1 MSQYNSRHDIKA
13 LLEAAQLWKDQC
25 LLDDG
30 PLLGDGK
37 YWNSDKLAELDQRFI
52 QNPQEGDESYFD
64 KLALQLSDASPEAI
78 KLMAELNWLLLLF
91 STNIKPSTKRDLVRN
106 IWELSGDTLPES
118 WLLEDATLSGAG
130 STGTGYNTLRWRELV
145 FLIEIMKAFKAL
157 APEAQRQTLET
168 PWSFADWLEGIPDAK
183 ARQFRHIIC
192 FLLFPDHFESI
203 SVGSDKK
210 EIARVLGDLPKAK
223 LKAMSNRE
231 VDETLLEI
239 RKQLEEQEDQGVD
252 FYASPWIDQWRPSP
266 RVWLMA
272 WNPENWEWK
281 SFQDDRLRVARGE
294 NVTLPWRTASK
305 QLKEGDTAYLVR
317 LGEEPKGLVARGTVT
332 SEPYED
338 AHYDPD
344 LADKGEK
351 ALYVDI
357 TLTDLRD
364 PKAEPYISLA
374 DLKAGTVDSQNW
386 TPQGSGIEIKPRSA
400 KLVAGLWNKLP
411 PVKVVEAHQPT
422 SRQQAINIGKPV
434 NQIFYGPPGTGKTH
448 HWRNHIQ
455 PKYERAA
462 SQVSTGEWLEEQLAN
477 TSWWEA
483 VALALA
489 DLTQKGKSATVN
501 ELLLHPYFKAK
512 TRVQGRVGSNNLR
525 AQCWAALQSHTVM
538 ESETVNYSPDKRQP
552 PLIFDK
558 KPSGQWIFA
567 GDWEEA
573 GEGLREQLKKLHSGP
588 QNEETRIKRHLTVTF
603 HQSYSY
609 EDFVEGIR
617 PQTTAEGGISYE
629 VRDGLFKAFCNR
641 ARQDPNQRYALFID
655 EINRGNISR
664 IFGELITLIEADKRA
679 WWDEEDQLVDG
690 MEITLPYSA
699 ERFGVPKNL
708 DIYATMNTADRSIAL
723 MDAALRRRFRF
734 IELMPEPKQITG
746 NQGDG
751 YIPDG
756 EGGLLSLRDLLNA
769 INLRL
774 RYLLHRDQTFGHAY
788 FMEVKD
794 IDSLRHAM
802 VYDIIPMLAEYFYDD
817 WQQIRRVLAD
827 DTAPAEHQII
837 TRKILD
843 PGQLFAGAE
852 VDLPEKPDFRV
863 KHPGEITPDA
873 LRKIYDSL
881 EMPA

>member
-1 MSQYNSRHDIKA
+1 MSRYNPRHDIKA
-13 LLEAAQLWKDQC
+13 MLEAAQLWKNQC
-25 LLDDG
+25 LLNDGPLLDDG
-30 PLLGDGK
+30 Q
-37 YWNSDKLAELDQRFI
+37 YWSTDNLVELDKRFT
-52 QNPQEGDESYFD
+52 QNPQEGDESFIK
-64 KLALQLSDASPEAI
+64 KLQRQLADASPAAI
-78 KLMAELNWLLLLF
+78 KLMAELHWLLLLF
-91 STNIKPSTKRDLVRN
+91 STNIKPATKRDLVSS
-106 IWELSGDTLPES
+106 IWEISGDSLPSS
-118 WLLEDATLSGAG
+118 WLLDDATLSGAG
-130 STGTGYNTLRWRELV
+130 STGTGFNTLRWRELV
-145 FLIEIMKAFKAL
+145 FLIELIKAFKTL
-157 APEAQRQTLET
+157 GPETQSQTLES
-168 PWSFADWLEGIPDAK
+168 PWSFADWLESIPDAG

-192 FLLFPDHFESI
+192 FLLFPDSFEHT
-203 SVGSDKK
+203 SVGNDKK
-210 EIARVLGDLPKAK
+210 EILRVLGDVPKTK
-223 LKAMSNRE
+223 LKTMSHRE
-231 VDETLLEI
+231 VDQRLLDL
-239 RKQLEEQEDQGVD
+239 RTNLEDQEDEPVD
-252 FYASPWIDQWRPSP
+252 FHTLPWVDQWRPSP

-272 WNPENWEWK
+272 WNPGNWEWN

-294 NVTLPWRTASK
+294 NVTLPWRTSSK
-305 QLKEGDTAYLVR
+305 QLKEGDTAYLMR
-317 LGEEPKGLVARGTVT
+317 LGQKPKGLLARGTVA

-338 AHYDPD
+338 DHYDPEK
-344 LADKGEK
+344 ASQGEK
-351 ALYVDI
+351 SLYVDI

-364 PKAEPYISLA
+364 PNAEASISLS
-374 DLKAGTVDSQNW
+374 DLESGTTDSQNW

-400 KLVAGLWNKLP
+400 KLVNGLWNKLP
-411 PVKVVEAHQPT
+411 PVKLVQTDKPT
-422 SRQQAINIGKPV
+422 PRQQAINIGKPV
-434 NQIFYGPPGTGKTH
+434 NHIFYGPPGTGKTH
-448 HWRNHIQ
+448 HLRSHLQ
-455 PKYERAA
+455 PKYE
-462 SQVSTGEWLEEQLAN
+462 SQAGNVTTGEWLEEQLSS
-477 TSWWEA
+477 TSWWETI
-483 VALALA
+483 ALALA
-489 DLTQKGKSATVN
+489 DQVSKAAGTTVN
-501 ELLLHPYFKAK
+501 DLLIHPFFKAK
-512 TRVQGRVGSNNLR
+512 ARVQGRTDSPHLR
-525 AQCWAALQSHTVM
+525 ATCWASLQNHTVI
-538 ESETVNYSPDKRQP
+538 ESETVNVALEKRQS

-558 KPSGQWIFA
+558 QHGGKWILTGDWDEA
-567 GDWEEA
+567 GD
-573 GEGLREQLKKLHSGP
+573 GLRDQLRKLQQGP
-588 QNEETRIKRHLTVTF
+588 QSQEARIKRHLTVTF

-617 PQTTAEGGISYE
+617 PQTTDGGISYE

-641 ARQDPNQRYALFID
+641 ARQDPKQRYALFID

-679 WWDEEDQLVDG
+679 WWDEEGQLVDG
-690 MEITLPYSA
+690 MEITLPYSG

-827 DTAPAEHQII
+827 DTAPVEHQII

-863 KHPGEITPDA
+863 KQPGEITPDA

-881 EMPA
+881 EMPS

>member
-13 LLEAAQLWKDQC
+13 LLEAARLWKDQC

-37 YWNSDKLAELDQRFI
+37 YWSSDKLAELDQRFI
-52 QNPQEGDESYFD
+52 QNPLEGDESYFD
-64 KLALQLSDASPEAI
+64 KLALQLADASPEAI

-91 STNIKPSTKRDLVRN
+91 STNIRPRTKRDLVRN

-118 WLLEDATLSGAG
+118 WLLEDAPLSGAG

-157 APEAQRQTLET
+157 APEAQQHTLET
-168 PWSFADWLEGIPDAK
+168 PWSFADWLENIPDAR

-203 SVGSDKK
+203 SVGSDKR
-210 EIARVLGDLPKAK
+210 EIARVLGELPKAK
-223 LKAMSNRE
+223 LKATSNRE
-231 VDETLLEI
+231 VDEILLKI
-239 RKQLEEQEDQGVD
+239 RTQLEEQEEQAVD

-294 NVTLPWRTASK
+294 TVTLRWRTASK
-305 QLKEGDTAYLVR
+305 QLKEGDTAYLMR
-317 LGEEPKGLVARGTVT
+317 LGQKPKGLVARGTVA

-338 AHYDPD
+338 DHYVPEK
-344 LADKGEK
+344 AKQGEK
-351 ALYVDI
+351 ALYVDL

-364 PKAEPYISLA
+364 PKAESYISLS
-374 DLKAGTVDSQNW
+374 DIEAGTTDGQNW
-386 TPQGSGIEIKPRSA
+386 TPQGSGIEIKPQSA
-400 KLVAGLWNKLP
+400 KLVSGFWSKLP
-411 PVKVVEAHQPT
+411 PVKVTNAESPT
-422 SRQQAINIGKPV
+422 PRQQAISINKPV

-448 HWRNHIQ
+448 HWRTHLQ
-455 PKYERAA
+455 PKYEAQA
-462 SQVSTGEWLEEQLAN
+462 SNVTSGEWLEEQLEN
-477 TSWWEA
+477 SSWWET

-489 DLTQKGKSATVN
+489 DQVSKHSGTTVN
-501 ELLLHPYFKAK
+501 DLIIHPYFRAKA
-512 TRVQGRVGSNNLR
+512 RVQGKADSPHLR
-525 AQCWAALQSHTVM
+525 ATCWAALQNHTII
-538 ESETVNYSPDKRQP
+538 ESETVNVAIEKRQSP
-552 PLIFDK
+552 FIFDK
-558 KPSGQWIFA
+558 QHGGRWVLT
-567 GDWEEA
+567 GEWDEA
-573 GEGLREQLKKLHSGP
+573 GEGLKAQLKKLQEGP
-588 QNEETRIKRHLTVTF
+588 RGQDTRIKRHLTVTF

-617 PQTTAEGGISYE
+617 PQTTDEGGISYE
-629 VRDGLFKAFCNR
+629 VRDGLFKSFCNR
-641 ARQDPNQRYALFID
+641 ARQDPKQRYALFID

-679 WWDEEDQLVDG
+679 WWDSEGQLVDG
-690 MEITLPYSA
+690 IEITLPYSG

-794 IDSLRHAM
+794 IDSLRHTM

-863 KHPGEITPDA
+863 KQPGDITPDA

-881 EMPA
+881 EMPE